1 MGLRLTQ
8 VGYDCQVAEVFHVL
22 PLLCL
27 ANSRAF
33 FVETQKLNMNVDG
46 TQFFQYLGWGL
57 QRRKNRHLF
66 WMRLVLLIICMALV
80 FAPILKPVKAAAN
93 YTTLSSCQPFN
104 QVNDNAFGLPAN
116 GNYSSEEGFEVL
128 AFNNQLYVGMEA
140 DNTLGARLWR
150 TKAGITT
157 PLSQADWEE
166 VAADSNGLPFG
177 ITNVVQADHIDSLA
191 ELNGYIYVSNAN
203 GGSNYLGTRIFRS
216 PTGNPGSW
224 EDAIAAYG
232 AGFGDIY
239 NMNFKDMQ
247 VFQGQ
252 LCGGTQ
258 NWLTGSQ
265 VWCTAN
271 GTTWTQKNIGG
282 FGSPY
287 YNNRTTETW
296 SGYVFNGGL
305 YFGVQNLGVS
315 RSDGS
320 DDVGKLYR
328 TTSLSGTPTWTEV
341 YSGPEGSYRVDIL
354 GELNSYLY
362 ISIKTSSGIAI
373 LRSPNGNTGTWTQ
386 VNTNGMNGDANNS
399 GSVVDN
405 AAIYD
410 GGLYLAVTNISTG
423 FELWRTSGGLQGG
436 GLVDWEQVSSS
447 GLGDPHNVM
456 SQLITFN
463 DRLFAWTS
471 NYTSGQQVRCA
482 SCLEGAAQ
490 PTHTPTATAT
500 FTYTPTPTDTPT
512 DTPTATFT
520 YTPTPTDTPTFT
532 YTPTPTETATP
543 TATLTDTPTATP
555 TATFTYTP
563 TPTDTPTA
571 IPTDTPPATP
581 TDTPTAT
588 FTYTPTPTD
597 APNPTVT
604 ETPLP
609 TETSTPLPS
618 DTPSPTDTPVPT
630 PGDPQSPTDT
640 PAPSPTDTPIAT
652 ETPVPTITETP
663 LPTSSESPLP
673 TATGT
678 SEPTQ
683 TETSTP
689 TATAAPTST
698 DEGLPPP
705 ICPNSDDNCTQQD
718 QPPVMHTYFF
728 PLIIYGI
735 P

>member
-22 PLLCL
+22 HLLCL

-57 QRRKNRHLF
+57 QRRKNRHIF

-80 FAPILKPVKAAAN
+80 FAPILKPVKPVKAAAN

-157 PLSQADWEE
+157 PSSQADWEE

-191 ELNGYIYVSNAN
+191 DLNGYIYVSNAN

-296 SGYVFNGGL
+296 SGYVFNGVL

-341 YSGPEGSYRVDIL
+341 YSGPAGSYRVDIL
-354 GELNSYLY
+354 GELNGYLY

-373 LRSPNGNTGTWTQ
+373 LRSPNGNAGTWTQ

-423 FELWRTSGGLQGG
+423 FELWRTSGSLQGG

-463 DRLFAWTS
+463 DHLFAWTS

-490 PTHTPTATAT
+490 PTDTPTATAT
-500 FTYTPTPTDTPT
+500 FTYTPTSTNTPT
-512 DTPTATFT
+512 TTPT
-520 YTPTPTDTPTFT
+520 Y
-532 YTPTPTETATP
+532 
-543 TATLTDTPTATP
+543 TP

-571 IPTDTPPATP
+571 IPTDTPSATP

-604 ETPLP
+604 DTPLP

-640 PAPSPTDTPIAT
+640 PAPSPTDTPI
-652 ETPVPTITETP
+652 
-663 LPTSSESPLP
+663 
-673 TATGT
+673 ATGT

-718 QPPVMHTYFF
+718 QPPVIHTYFF